1 METVIILILMQILI
15 PATTARSITDMNT
28 IQHINATLVKQIL
41 ATAQA
46 NAKVNTDT
54 KFSTKRY
61 QT

>member
-1 METVIILILMQILI
+1 MQILI